1 MNIKKKPSPNFSKKT
16 RSKTKIKYVI
26 FHYTGMQTEIE
37 SLKRLRNIKTKV
49 SCHYHI
55 NRKGEISQLVKENR
69 VAWHAGK
76 SRWKDLKNLNES
88 SIGIELENK
97 GHRFGYQNFPNLQ
110 IKSLIKL
117 CKRLK
122 KKYNFK
128 KENFLG
134 HSDISPMRKIDPG
147 EKFPWNKLSKYKIGS
162 WYKTNKRNYNLND
175 KSLQSLFFKNIYK
188 IGYRYFFQNIRNTKD
203 KKIIKVFQQRYCP
216 NKITG
221 KIDQKL
227 LKISH
232 FLAYKNKKA

>member
-26 FHYTGMQTEIE
+26 FHYTGMQSEIE

-122 KKYNFK
+122 KK
-128 KENFLG
+128 
-134 HSDISPMRKIDPG
+134 I
-147 EKFPWNKLSKYKIGS
+147 
-162 WYKTNKRNYNLND
+162 
-175 KSLQSLFFKNIYK
+175 
-188 IGYRYFFQNIRNTKD
+188 
-203 KKIIKVFQQRYCP
+203 
-216 NKITG
+216 
-221 KIDQKL
+221 
-227 LKISH
+227 
-232 FLAYKNKKA
+232 